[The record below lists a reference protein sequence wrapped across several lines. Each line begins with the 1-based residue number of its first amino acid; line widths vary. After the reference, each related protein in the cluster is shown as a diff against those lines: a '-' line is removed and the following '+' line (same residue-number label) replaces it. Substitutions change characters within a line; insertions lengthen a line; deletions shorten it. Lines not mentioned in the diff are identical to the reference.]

1 MKLDEGFFGKL
12 EMWTMADGESH
23 GIRGPK
29 GASVMNGNTYYT
41 QYRGYIMGRVL
52 CRSTE
57 EGVMVVR

>member
-1 MKLDEGFFGKL
+1 MKLEEGFFGKL
-12 EMWTMADGESH
+12 EMWTIDGSLEVT
-23 GIRGPK
+23 GRPK

-41 QYRGYIMGRVL
+41 QYRGYIMRRIL